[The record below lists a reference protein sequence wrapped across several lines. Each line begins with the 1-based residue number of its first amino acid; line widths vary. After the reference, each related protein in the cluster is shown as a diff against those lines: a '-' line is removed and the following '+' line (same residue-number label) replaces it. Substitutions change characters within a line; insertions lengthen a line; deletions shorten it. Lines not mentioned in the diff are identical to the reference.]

1 MKNLEYIAIEVL
13 LKLIGGMISLLKK
26 MRRLSEKLMNDYE
39 KRVLGGEDN
48 VRRA

>member
-1 MKNLEYIAIEVL
+1 MKNLEYIAIRVL
-13 LKLIGGMISLLKK
+13 LKLTSGMIFLLKK
-26 MRRLSEKLMNDYE
+26 IKSLTDRLMDDYE